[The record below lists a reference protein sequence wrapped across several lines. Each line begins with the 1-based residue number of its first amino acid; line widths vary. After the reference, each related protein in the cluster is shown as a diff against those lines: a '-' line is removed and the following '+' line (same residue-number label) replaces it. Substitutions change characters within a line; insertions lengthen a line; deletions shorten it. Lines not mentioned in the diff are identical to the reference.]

1 MTANPILVSSPAPRS
16 GTTLVQRLI
25 TSSDNG
31 ICYGEFCGR
40 RIVELCEFAHKELVA
55 VQSNRERQEY
65 EWNNILEGN
74 HDYWMVGLD
83 LPGEFPGNALIG
95 AVQVY
100 RQNYDAA
107 TRAIDKEI
115 WAAKVPKVSFRDVVK
130 TSDLINDLKCIYI
143 YRNVYDVMKSQKT
156 KGWFRSEADLVVA
169 CEEWLANTEV
179 IAALKRAAFQNQPTM
194 LHVVQ
199 YEDLTENLQDNIEQI
214 EAFTGLSGIK
224 SEVADTKVNTWKPTS
239 RENLEPRVSYE
250 APQGLARHECELIDK
265 ICGERM
271 RELYPE
277 LSMEDFLPKN

>member
-1 MTANPILVSSPAPRS
+1 MTANPILVSSPTPRS

-55 VQSNRERQEY
+55 VQNNRERQEY
-65 EWNNILEGN
+65 EWDNIFQGN

-83 LPGEFPGNALIG
+83 LPGEFPGHALVG
-95 AVQVY
+95 AVQFY
-100 RQNYDAA
+100 KQNYDEA

-115 WAAKVPKVSFRDVVK
+115 WAAKVPKIAFRDVVK
-130 TSDLINDLKCIYI
+130 TSDLISDLKCIYI
-143 YRNVYDVMKSQKT
+143 YRNIYDVIKSQKT
-156 KGWFRSEADLVVA
+156 RGWFERESDLVKA

-224 SEVADTKVNTWKPTS
+224 PEVADTKVNTWKPTS